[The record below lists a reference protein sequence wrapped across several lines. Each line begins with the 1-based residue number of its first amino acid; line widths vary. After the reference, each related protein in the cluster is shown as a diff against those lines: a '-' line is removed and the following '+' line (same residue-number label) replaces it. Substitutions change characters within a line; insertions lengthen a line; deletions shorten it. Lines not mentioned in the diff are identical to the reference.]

1 VGLLASRGA
10 KVATGKETEIA
21 EAGMR
26 DKPPAQR
33 RKFATDWDE
42 IGYLYDKLLY
52 WLYGRGDAAKA
63 RAYAERLE
71 KLLPKADPDHE
82 AIFSEECWSLIYET
96 KRDLRKAIGHRE
108 NEIRL
113 IRRLHEISR
122 DKPHEALA
130 LKNYGYAD
138 LSDRLDLLATLYH
151 DSGYLDKAIA
161 VLQESKS
168 LCKSHGIRFDGED
181 ILEEYMEEKANSRKD
196 SDGKISGRS
205 IFRQAKKLV

>member
-1 VGLLASRGA
+1 
-10 KVATGKETEIA
+10 
-21 EAGMR
+21 MR
-26 DKPPAQR
+26 NKPPAQR
-33 RKFATDWDE
+33 RKFASGWDE

-63 RAYAERLE
+63 RAYAERLG

-96 KRDLRKAIGHRE
+96 KRDFRKAIEHRE

-122 DKPHEALA
+122 GKPHQAVA

-151 DSGYLDKAIA
+151 DSGNLDRAMAI
-161 VLQESKS
+161 LQESKR
-168 LCKSHGIRFDGED
+168 LCKAHGIKFDGED
-181 ILEEYMEEKANSRKD
+181 ILQEYLEVKGNSRRE
-196 SDGKISGRS
+196 SDGKITSGSVFPRN
-205 IFRQAKKLV
+205 KKIRLT